1 MRTPSSAS
9 EGVAEQ
15 GGAGDNL
22 STSFTGATGFAV
34 DMDHDTFAEA
44 RIKAAFYPKF
54 ENEKCDQEVRC
65 RLPLPCGCLLICFLL
80 DHLVTNESKVF
91 PEQLSGVFSHDT
103 LVILIVS
110 YCFERI
116 IYLGEQAK

>member
-22 STSFTGATGFAV
+22 STPFTGATGFAV

-65 RLPLPCGCLLICFLL
+65 WLPLLDHECLLICSLL
-80 DHLVTNESKVF
+80 DHLVTNKSKCF
-91 PEQLSGVFSHDT
+91 LSNYQEFSPMII
-103 LVILIVS
+103 LVVLIVS
-110 YCFERI
+110 YCFERVT
-116 IYLGEQAK
+116 